1 MWALNVLCE
10 MLPVLCAPHFF
21 KLVGCRLDLGCEL
34 VDIAKVWDNV
44 EKGAESGRV
53 VCVCVCVYT

>member
-1 MWALNVLCE
+1 
-10 MLPVLCAPHFF
+10 MLIVGLGDMLS
-21 KLVGCRLDLGCEL
+21 KQWVGCRLDLGCEL